1 MMLTHVPLSNEI
13 NSNAPVVCSRTIQI
27 DTDIQ
32 SVWSILTNVNAWST
46 WQSDIS
52 DSELKEPLA
61 PGASF
66 LWKSGGTRIRST
78 VHSLDYCRSIG
89 WTGKAAG
96 TRAIHNWTLS
106 ELNGHTELVVEESM
120 EGPMAHLLRKY
131 LQKTLD
137 RGMQLWLELLKK
149 ECEK

>member
-1 MMLTHVPLSNEI
+1 MKTQVPFFIEI
-13 NSNAPVVCSRTIQI
+13 NSNAPVVSSRTIQI

-32 SVWSILTNVNAWST
+32 RVWSILTDVNAWST
-46 WQSDIS
+46 WQSDIQN
-52 DSELKEPLA
+52 SELKEPLA

-78 VHSLDYCRSIG
+78 VHSFDYCRSFG

-106 ELNGHTELVVEESM
+106 QLNGHTEVVVEESM
-120 EGPMAHLLRKY
+120 EGPMAHLLRKF
-131 LQKTLD
+131 LQKSLD
-137 RGMQLWLELLKK
+137 QGIESWLDLLKK
-149 ECEK
+149 ESES

>member
-1 MMLTHVPLSNEI
+1 MQTHDSFSIEI
-13 NSNAPVVCSRTIQI
+13 NSSAPVVSSRTIQI

-32 SVWSILTNVNAWST
+32 SVWSILTDVNAWST
-46 WQSDIS
+46 WQSDIQN
-52 DSELKEPLA
+52 SELKEPLA

-78 VHSLDYCRSIG
+78 VHSLEYCRSIG

-106 ELNGHTELVVEESM
+106 QLNGHTEVVVEESM
-120 EGPMAHLLRKY
+120 EGPMAHLLRKF
-131 LQKTLD
+131 LQKSLD
-137 RGMQLWLELLKK
+137 EGMQNWLDFLKK